1 MNLLNLIKETFKEE
15 NYCDNKECHCHRFK
29 DHYFGYHLHTKY
41 SARDGISQINELVD
55 RANEIGWKRVIPTDH
70 GNIASIYDIFKECD
84 RYPSLKA
91 GIGCEF
97 YIVHSADKPT
107 ASQPHITTVV
117 QNEVGWKN
125 MLKLQYLSAI
135 KEDEGEIDGF
145 KGSYG
150 YKQHITEQ
158 HLFHFQEGIIVGSG
172 CRLSLPNR
180 EFLKGNHEK
189 GLLYLDMF
197 RNNLKQFFIE
207 LHVAESEGEEK
218 LFWILQKYAKEYNL
232 PTIIANDSH
241 YTHKGQLTD
250 WQLIS
255 SLRDQ
260 KNITNTYHRIQNDDF
275 YMKSYDEIF
284 LDTRRCYNKGLSK
297 EYLPLF
303 IESLTSINPII
314 IPQWGLIV
322 TPLITLLV
330 EMYSDNKNF
339 QYNDSEVG
347 QLFEGFKLM
356 DESISFDWGGSWDKR
371 KLPKLHHEEA
381 EKELKQTLWNNLKLM
396 FNNNPPKKYI
406 DRLREEF
413 TICKETDNISY
424 FYLVGVKYLQ
434 ECKKKGLMLSEGR
447 GSASSLL
454 LSKLL
459 DCARVDPLEF
469 DLIIDRA
476 MNRDRKKL
484 MDIDLDF
491 ASTES
496 KQAKQIL
503 FNIVGQNNAVAIGNY
518 SYYGVK
524 RSIQDV
530 GRFFKIPPKIMD
542 EVTKSK
548 ELNMKEEMIEN
559 EEGEE
564 QIVISKAQKEEMLQQ
579 FKNHSFIKNLNDNP
593 IEHIFYNESLN
604 KEEKIIVN
612 GDLFYEYVL
621 KLYDSIANLS
631 VHASGILVFNQPIWE
646 LVPITRIHDTLIS
659 QWDMAVLEELNGLK
673 LDVLKIKSND
683 LVKRG
688 LIYLDK
694 YNLLV
699 RDYDDKIK
707 KIEEII

>member
-1 MNLLNLIKETFKEE
+1 MDLLNLINKTFKEE
-15 NYCDNKECHCHRFK
+15 NYCNDSNCDCHKYK
-29 DHYFGYHLHTKY
+29 DDYFAYHLHTKY
-41 SARDGISQINELVD
+41 SIKDGISPIDKLVEKANEL
-55 RANEIGWKRVIPTDH
+55 KHTRVIPTDH

-84 RYPSLKA
+84 KYPNLKA

-107 ASQPHITTVV
+107 QSQPHITTIVE
-117 QNEVGWKN
+117 NNKGWEN

-135 KEDEGEIDGF
+135 KEGEGEIDGF
-145 KGSYG
+145 QGSYG
-150 YKQHITEQ
+150 YKQHITEK
-158 HLFHFQEGIIVGSG
+158 HLFHFQEGLIVGSG

-197 RNNLKQFFIE
+197 RSNLKKFFIE
-207 LHVAESEGEEK
+207 LHVAESDGEEK
-218 LFWILQKYAKEYNL
+218 LFWILNKYAQEYNL

-241 YTHKGQLTD
+241 YVDEGQLVD

-260 KNITNTYHRIQNDDF
+260 KNITTTKHRIKNDDF
-275 YMKSYDEIF
+275 YMKSYDQIF
-284 LDTRRCYNKGLSK
+284 IDTRRCFNKGLSK

-314 IPQWGLIV
+314 IPQWGLIIA
-322 TPLITLLV
+322 PLITLLI
-330 EMYSDNKNF
+330 EMLNNNKIF

-347 QLFEGFKLM
+347 ELFKGFNIM
-356 DESISFDWGGSWDKR
+356 NQDITFDWFGSWDKR
-371 KLPKLHHEEA
+371 KLPKLHYEGA
-381 EKELKQTLWNNLKLM
+381 EQELKQTLWNNLKVM
-396 FNNNPPKKYI
+396 FNGNPPQKYI
-406 DRLREEF
+406 DRLKEEF
-413 TICKETDNISY
+413 LICKETDNISY
-424 FYLVGVKYLQ
+424 FHLVGVKYLQ
-434 ECKKKGLMLSEGR
+434 KCKEKGLMMSEGR

-496 KQAKQIL
+496 KEAKEIL
-503 FNIVGQNNAVAIGNY
+503 FEIVGRNNAVAIGNY

-524 RSIQDV
+524 KTIQDV
-530 GRFFKIPPKIMD
+530 GRFFKIPPKLMD

-548 ELNMKEEMIEN
+548 ELNFKEDIEID

-564 QIVISKAQKEEMLQQ
+564 QVTISKAQKEEMLEK
-579 FKNHSFIKNLNDNP
+579 FKNHSFIQNLNNNP
-593 IEHIFYNESLN
+593 IEHIFLNEETN
-604 KEEKIIVN
+604 QEERITVD

-621 KLYDSIANLS
+621 KLYDSISNLS
-631 VHASGILVFNQPIWE
+631 VHASGILVFNEPIWKY
-646 LVPITRIHDTLIS
+646 VPITRINDTLIS
-659 QWDMAVLEELNGLK
+659 QWDMSILEELNGLK

-688 LIYLDK
+688 LNYLNK
-694 YNLLV
+694 YNLLI
-699 RDYDDKIK
+699 RNYDDEIK
-707 KIEEII
+707 ALQMK